1 MASRLTGRALRMKYR
16 RTRRLRII
24 SSASLLLFLAGLPL
38 ALGLTRP
45 SADAAGDPP
54 GVVLIYTHGLSSL
67 GWAGLVAAI
76 LAVVTG
82 IWLILGQRQ
91 EIHRRYLGANARRRH
106 NFTELARTVAIV
118 GGAAGLII
126 GSLSGLYAA
135 MMQARP
141 DLYNSLPLPFFTA
154 QLALTC
160 LLGGGALYAA
170 GRIAR

>member
-1 MASRLTGRALRMKYR
+1 MKYR

-24 SSASLLLFLAGLPL
+24 SGASLLLFLAGLPL

-45 SADAAGDPP
+45 SPDAAAEPP
-54 GVVLIYTHGLSSL
+54 GVVLIYAHGLSSL

-76 LAVVTG
+76 LAVVAG
-82 IWLILGQRQ
+82 IWLVLGQRQ
-91 EIHRRYLGANARRRH
+91 EVHRRYLGANARRRH
-106 NFTELARTVAIV
+106 NFTELARTVAII

-141 DLYNSLPLPFFTA
+141 DLYYSLPLPFFTA

-170 GRIAR
+170 GRIGR